1 MDDDIDVARGNVLVR
16 KASAIQGPARTLS
29 VEIVPGDNGGRRGSS
44 GEKKLATKILN
55 AERNDANKRYT
66 RQLIPYSR
74 VRDAF
79 IMVGCSPKS
88 GISRKLNPALEGLH
102 FEFSNFGQKNGL
114 SRPRLSA

>member
-55 AERNDANKRYT
+55 AERSDANKRYT

-79 IMVGCSPKS
+79 IIVGCSPKS
-88 GISRKLNPALEGLH
+88 GISRIHNSAL
-102 FEFSNFGQKNGL
+102 
-114 SRPRLSA
+114 